1 MPSLLGEGF
10 HLQVTVT
17 QMMGLCKHVFR
28 NTVKG
33 QQVIGSDKTKEN
45 LDQLLLTFCIDY
57 QKFSGSVTPALVDLM
72 SGQVTRA
79 MQLVLTDS
87 LLNYLMNVVHK
98 HLFATITNC
107 MKRYDSNL
115 NKKNRNLVDTRLE
128 NLHVRAEYE
137 ENLPGSRK
145 ELSKLND
152 FSTPLE
158 RLQCLKHVVTLRTRP
173 VEAAK
178 SDDTLHLAA
187 LYVQT
192 GLIDI
197 LFKNGCLADASDV
210 LGRTPLHMAALK
222 GHQNII
228 VSKIV

>member
-187 LYVQT
+187 LYVQVT
-192 GLIDI
+192 LVLNKS
-197 LFKNGCLADASDV
+197 LFLSSSPF
-210 LGRTPLHMAALK
+210 GRAICPGDSCVKQISSEL
-222 GHQNII
+222 QIR
-228 VSKIV
+228 VVFS